1 MEGRCNLYHLQIF
14 SSILT
19 GFPLLFLFS
28 PWKEN
33 QVGLVFAGNIG
44 SNCTN
49 LVHKATLF
57 LMAKPVSEGW
67 G

>member
-1 MEGRCNLYHLQIF
+1 MQSLSSSDLQQYINRIPLVVPF
-14 SSILT
+14 S
-19 GFPLLFLFS
+19 S

-57 LMAKPVSEGW
+57 LMTKPVSEGW